1 MNSQHQKGMIMET
14 GYLDSQSAFYP
25 KPGRGTLEPASCF
38 TRLDDS
44 LSQLRTIRNRVSALA
59 DALAGCVPE
68 ACSGPGAGKEAGGGR
83 FDQIDMSAA
92 EIFGIC
98 AQIESSLTRIESRL

>member
-1 MNSQHQKGMIMET
+1 MEA
-14 GYLDSQSAFYP
+14 GYSDSKSAFHP
-25 KPGRGTLEPASCF
+25 KPVRGTLEPASCF

-59 DALAGCVPE
+59 DTLSGCVPE
-68 ACSGPGAGKEAGGGR
+68 ACSGTSAGKEAGGGR

-92 EIFGIC
+92 EIFDLC
-98 AQIESSLTRIESRL
+98 THIESSLARIEKRL